1 MEVLTNKYKP
11 FYKFSIPN
19 DWRLGKL
26 SSFGFTYSGLSGKS
40 KEDFGHGKPYV
51 PYKHIF
57 KNAIIEDGQFDLV
70 SVEPNE
76 NQSKIENGDL
86 FFTTSS
92 ETPEELAMSSVYL
105 GHEKELYLNS
115 FCFGFRATS
124 KDQIST
130 SYLAH
135 LFRSSVGRR
144 IIYKLAQGATRY
156 NISKKN
162 LVKEDFPLPTLS
174 EQKKI
179 ASALNSMDE
188 AIYIHENLLSQKEQ
202 EKKWLAQNLLS
213 GKKRSKNH
221 IYTNEYHKT
230 KLGVLPVDWDIIYLK
245 DILNPAGTPV
255 TPIKDELYQQI
266 GIRSH
271 KKGIFYK
278 EKVTGASL
286 GKKRVFWIE
295 SDCFIVNIVFAWEH
309 AVAKTTDHEKG
320 MIASHRFPM
329 YKPKEGI
336 LDLNYLLYYFKSPRG
351 KYLLGLASPGGAG
364 RNKTLGKSEFMKL
377 QIPVPS
383 YEEQIAI
390 AQILSTMDQEIILI
404 KEKINKLREQK
415 KGMIQ
420 VLLTGKKRLKI
431 D

>member
-1 MEVLTNKYKP
+1 MEILINKHKA
-11 FYKFSIPN
+11 FYKFSIPIE
-19 DWRLGKL
+19 WEFGKL
-26 SSFGFTYSGLSGKS
+26 ANFGYTFSGLSGKS

-51 PYKHIF
+51 PYMHIF
-57 KNAIIEDGQFDLV
+57 RNAIIKDDDFDYV
-70 SVEPNE
+70 SIKQNE
-76 NQSKIENGDL
+76 SQSKIENGDL

-92 ETPEELAMSSVYL
+92 ESPEELAMCSVYL

-115 FCFGFRATS
+115 FCFGFRPTK

-130 SYLAH
+130 PYLAH
-135 LFRSSVGRR
+135 LFRSSIGRR

-174 EQKKI
+174 EQQKI
-179 ASALNSMDE
+179 ASALNSMDQ
-188 AIYIHENLLSQKEQ
+188 AIDIHEKLLNQKES
-202 EKKWLAQNLLS
+202 EKKWLMQNLLS
-213 GKKRSKNH
+213 GKKRAKNH
-221 IYTNEYHKT
+221 VDTNEFHKT
-230 KLGVLPVDWDIIYLK
+230 KLGVLPVDWDILCLK
-245 DILNPAGTPV
+245 DILNPAGKPV
-255 TPIKDELYQQI
+255 APIMDELYQQI

-278 EKVTGASL
+278 DKATGATL

-309 AVAKTTDHEKG
+309 AVAKTTANEQG

-329 YKPKEGI
+329 YKPEEGI
-336 LDLNYLLYYFKSPRG
+336 LDLDYLLYYFKSPRG

-377 QIPVPS
+377 RIPVPS
-383 YEEQIAI
+383 IEEQMAI
-390 AQILSTMDQEIILI
+390 AQILQAAD
-404 KEKINKLREQK
+404 KELDLLRAKTDKLNEQK
-415 KGMIQ
+415 KGMMQ
-420 VLLTGKKRLKI
+420 VLLTGKKRLKL
-431 D
+431 